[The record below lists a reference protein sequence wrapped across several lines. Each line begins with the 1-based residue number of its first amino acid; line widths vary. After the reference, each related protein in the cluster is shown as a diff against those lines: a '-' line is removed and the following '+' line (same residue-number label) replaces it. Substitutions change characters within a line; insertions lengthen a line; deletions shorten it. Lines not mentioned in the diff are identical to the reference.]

1 MDFISSDDFKK
12 AVALNKDPSE
22 VFPWT
27 HLDIGKIFKV
37 RNLDTYPKE
46 GYDRPAHILSLIDS
60 DGEKVNVWS
69 NDKLAKKLLQKNP
82 KDIPYISSLGQTDI
96 GGGKRKNSFDLH
108 FEKSTFDYPI

>member
-60 DGEKVNVWS
+60 DGKKVNVWS
-69 NDKLAKKLLQKNP
+69 NDKLAKKLSQKDP
-82 KDIPYISSLGQTDI
+82 EDIPYISSHGQTDL
-96 GGGKRKNSFDLH
+96 GDGKCMNQFDLH
-108 FEKSTFDYPI
+108 FEKTTFDYPI

>member
-1 MDFISSDDFKK
+1 MDFISSDVFEK
-12 AVALNKDPSE
+12 AVALNKEPSE

-37 RNLDTYPKE
+37 RSLETYHNAE
-46 GYDRPAHILSLIDS
+46 YGRPAHILSLIDS

-108 FEKSTFDYPI
+108 FEKSNLDYPI